1 MEEIMLMDENF
12 KILYEADDGSYVIS
26 PSAANPKEAERDNEA
41 DISDNSDD
49 NQTNEPDD
57 TSDEDKS
64 EDGSDENSDNQ
75 TDEKS
80 DDEDN
85 PDDDMGE
92 VTPDSDED
100 TEDTS
105 DKDNSEEQEEPE
117 VKKLSPYD
125 KLTFFRAF
133 RRMKSD
139 IEAFEELY
147 DTKHL
152 DSIVSSEDNY
162 EIKNTVNRT
171 KEQIVF
177 LLTSGKLDNIDIE
190 KSKKIYDILK
200 KNINF
205 INDLLA
211 KAIKSDKKE

>member
-1 MEEIMLMDENF
+1 MEDITLMDEDFN
-12 KILYEADDGSYVIS
+12 ILYEADDGSYVIS
-26 PSAANPKEAERDNEA
+26 PSAANPKEAEKDNEA

-57 TSDEDKS
+57 TSDEDNS

-85 PDDDMGE
+85 SDDDMGE
-92 VTPDSDED
+92 VSPDSDEN

-105 DKDNSEEQEEPE
+105 DEDNSEEQEKPE
-117 VKKLSPYD
+117 VEKLSSYD

-133 RRMKSD
+133 RKMKSD
-139 IEAFEELY
+139 VESFEELY
-147 DTKHL
+147 DTNHL

-171 KEQIVF
+171 KDQIVF

-200 KNINF
+200 KNINS
-205 INDLLA
+205 INDLLS
-211 KAIKSDKKE
+211 KAVKSAKKE